1 MILLSWLQFGSN
13 YLGPLIGNLLKG
25 PIYATRP
32 IILLKT
38 ECCGQNFN
46 YKSTSSDK
54 IPCSKGRCQSS
65 FWSTDPKTLKF
76 CTITDICSRLPGKNN
91 SGNWTQS
98 EWLVLWVCKLVP
110 VHCKS
115 QFHITYSVPARVC
128 TPLGLCTPIGQVTQ
142 IVSDS
147 RCYFLLATYCICL

>member
-1 MILLSWLQFGSN
+1 MGWVFITATILLSWLQFVSN
-13 YLGPLIGNLLKG
+13 YLGPLIGNILQG

-32 IILLKT
+32 IIFLKT

-76 CTITDICSRLPGKNN
+76 CMITDICSRFPGKNN
-91 SGNWTQS
+91 GGNWTQS
-98 EWLVLWVCKLVP
+98 EWLVLWVCRVPGVCKLMP
-110 VHCKS
+110 VHCRAGE
-115 QFHITYSVPARVC
+115 IVPCRRPIAIESFFDHTVV
-128 TPLGLCTPIGQVTQ
+128 LGDPP
-142 IVSDS
+142 
-147 RCYFLLATYCICL
+147 